1 MMSIYKDIRLLTE
14 TSEVWLNKEFE
25 SVNFQYNSVML
36 YFIDRVRSIM
46 KLIVPNF
53 REERWTPFDC
63 LAGLESNINY

>member
-1 MMSIYKDIRLLTE
+1 
-14 TSEVWLNKEFE
+14 
-25 SVNFQYNSVML
+25 ML

-63 LAGLESNINY
+63 LAGLESDINYERQIILSNMDF